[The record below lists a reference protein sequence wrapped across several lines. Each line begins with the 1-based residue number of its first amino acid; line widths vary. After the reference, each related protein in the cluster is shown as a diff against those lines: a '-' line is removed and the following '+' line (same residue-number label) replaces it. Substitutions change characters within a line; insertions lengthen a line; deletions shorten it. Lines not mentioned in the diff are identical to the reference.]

1 MALSKIDA
9 DGVSGLQAS
18 LTATTTVPSEGGA
31 ATTNLAQGLAKA
43 WGKFSTGFTSVQD
56 SLNISS
62 LDDDGTG
69 NGGANFSS
77 SFANANYSTAQN
89 VVWVIGAGNQVRT
102 VAGDSQATGS
112 FEFSTGYVSSG
123 GDWQYYEDMAPSLQ
137 INGDL
142 A

>member
-1 MALSKIDA
+1 MVEFA
-9 DGVSGLQAS
+9 
-18 LTATTTVPSEGGA
+18 
-31 ATTNLAQGLAKA
+31 
-43 WGKFSTGFTSVQD
+43 FR
-56 SLNISS
+56 ISS

-77 SFANANYSTAQN
+77 AFSNANYSTAQN
-89 VVWVIGAGNQVRT
+89 VVWGIGAGNQVRT

-112 FEFSTGYVSSG
+112 FEFSTGYVNG
-123 GDWQYYEDMAPSLQ
+123 AGAWVYYEDMAPSLQ

>member
-1 MALSKIDA
+1 MSTIKA
-9 DGVSGLQAS
+9 DTIVAS
-18 LTATTTVPSEGGA
+18 DGTSPVTLTKQSA
-31 ATTNLAQGLAKA
+31 AKA
-43 WGKFSTGFTSVQD
+43 WGKFSTGFTSVLD

-77 SFANANYSTAQN
+77 AFANANYSTAQN
-89 VVWVIGAGNQVRT
+89 VVWAIGTGNQVRT
-102 VAGDSQATGS
+102 VAGDSQATSS
-112 FEFSTGYVSSG
+112 FEFSTGYVDGSG
-123 GDWQYYEDMAPSLQ
+123 QWTYYDADIQPSVQ

>member
-1 MALSKIDA
+1 MSELRTDTITAS
-9 DGVSGLQAS
+9 DGTSPVT
-18 LTATTTVPSEGGA
+18 LTKQSA
-31 ATTNLAQGLAKA
+31 AKA
-43 WGKFSTGFTSVQD
+43 WGKFSTGFTSVED

-89 VVWVIGAGNQVRT
+89 VVWTIGTGFQLRV

-112 FEFSTGYVSSG
+112 FEFSTGYVDGSG
-123 GDWQYYEDMAPSLQ
+123 TWNYYEDMAPSLQ

>member
-1 MALSKIDA
+1 MSTVKVDTLVAS
-9 DGVSGLQAS
+9 DGTSPVT
-18 LTATTTVPSEGGA
+18 LTKQSA
-31 ATTNLAQGLAKA
+31 AKA
-43 WGKFSTGFTSVQD
+43 WGKFSTGFTSVLD

-77 SFANANYSTAQN
+77 AFANANYSTAQN
-89 VVWVIGAGNQVRT
+89 LVWSIGTGYQVRT
-102 VAGDSQATGS
+102 VAGDSQATSS
-112 FEFSTGYVSSG
+112 FEFSTGYVDGNG
-123 GDWQYYEDMAPSLQ
+123 GWVYYEYTAPSLQ

>member
-1 MALSKIDA
+1 MSTVKVDTLVAS
-9 DGVSGLQAS
+9 DGTSPVT
-18 LTATTTVPSEGGA
+18 LTKQSA
-31 ATTNLAQGLAKA
+31 AKA
-43 WGKFSTGFTSVQD
+43 WGKFSTGFTSVLD

-77 SFANANYSTAQN
+77 AFANANYSTAQN
-89 VVWVIGAGNQVRT
+89 VVWAIGTGNQVRT
-102 VAGDSQATGS
+102 VAGDSQATSS
-112 FEFSTGYVSSG
+112 FEFSTGYVDGSG
-123 GDWQYYEDMAPSLQ
+123 QWTYYDADIQPSVQ

>member
-1 MALSKIDA
+1 MSTVKVDTLVAS
-9 DGVSGLQAS
+9 DGTSPVT
-18 LTATTTVPSEGGA
+18 LTKQSA
-31 ATTNLAQGLAKA
+31 AKA
-43 WGKFSTGFTSVQD
+43 WGKFSTGFTSVLD

-77 SFANANYSTAQN
+77 AFANANYSTAQN
-89 VVWVIGAGNQVRT
+89 VVWAIGTGNQVRT
-102 VAGDSQATGS
+102 VAGDSQATSS
-112 FEFSTGYVSSG
+112 FEFSTGYVDG
-123 GDWQYYEDMAPSLQ
+123 NGAWLYYEDMAPSLQ

>member
-1 MALSKIDA
+1 MASELRVNTLKDA
-9 DGVSGLQAS
+9 AGNNSVGMEYVANGS
-18 LTATTTVPSEGGA
+18 
-31 ATTNLAQGLAKA
+31 AKA
-43 WGKFSTGFTSVQD
+43 WGKFSTGFTIVQD

-69 NGGANFSS
+69 NGGTNFSS

-89 VVWVIGAGNQVRT
+89 LVWGIGPGNQVRT

-112 FEFSTGYVSSG
+112 FEFSTGYVDG
-123 GDWQYYEDMAPSLQ
+123 NGAWVYYEDMEPSLQ
-137 INGDL
+137 IHGDL

>member
-1 MALSKIDA
+1 MAGKIIA
-9 DGVSGLQAS
+9 DQIEHSTAGS
-18 LTATTTVPSEGGA
+18 LDTSYVVNGS
-31 ATTNLAQGLAKA
+31 AKA
-43 WGKFSTGFTSVQD
+43 WGKFSTGFTSVLD

-77 SFANANYSTAQN
+77 AFANANYSTAQN
-89 VVWVIGAGNQVRT
+89 VVWAIGTGNQVRT
-102 VAGDSQATGS
+102 VAGDSQATSS
-112 FEFSTGYVSSG
+112 FEFSTGYVDGSG
-123 GDWQYYEDMAPSLQ
+123 QWTYYDADIQPSVQ

>member
-1 MALSKIDA
+1 MSTIKA
-9 DGVSGLQAS
+9 DTIVAS
-18 LTATTTVPSEGGA
+18 DGTSPVTLTKQSA
-31 ATTNLAQGLAKA
+31 AKA
-43 WGKFSTGFTSVQD
+43 WGKFSTGFTSVLD

-77 SFANANYSTAQN
+77 AFANANYSTAQN
-89 VVWVIGAGNQVRT
+89 LVWSIGTGYQVRT
-102 VAGDSQATGS
+102 VAGDSQATSS
-112 FEFSTGYVSSG
+112 FEFSTGYVDGNG
-123 GDWQYYEDMAPSLQ
+123 GWVYYEDTAPSLQ

>member
-1 MALSKIDA
+1 MSEIKVDNLTGKTSANDITVTVGA
-9 DGVSGLQAS
+9 
-18 LTATTTVPSEGGA
+18 TATQSLE
-31 ATTNLAQGLAKA
+31 QGLAKC
-43 WGKFSTGFTSVQD
+43 WGKFSTGFTSVED

-77 SFANANYSTAQN
+77 AFSNANYSTAQN
-89 VVWVIGAGNQVRT
+89 VVWGIGAGNQVRT

-112 FEFSTGYVSSG
+112 FEFSTGYVNG
-123 GDWQYYEDMAPSLQ
+123 AGAWVYYEDMAPSLQ

>member
-1 MALSKIDA
+1 MSTVKVDTLVAS
-9 DGVSGLQAS
+9 DGTSPVT
-18 LTATTTVPSEGGA
+18 LTKQSA
-31 ATTNLAQGLAKA
+31 AKA
-43 WGKFSTGFTSVQD
+43 WGKFSTGFTSVLD

-77 SFANANYSTAQN
+77 AFANANYSTAQN
-89 VVWVIGAGNQVRT
+89 LVWPIGTGYQVRT
-102 VAGDSQATGS
+102 VAGDSQATSS
-112 FEFSTGYVSSG
+112 FEFSTGYVDGNG
-123 GDWQYYEDMAPSLQ
+123 GWVYYEDTAPSLQ